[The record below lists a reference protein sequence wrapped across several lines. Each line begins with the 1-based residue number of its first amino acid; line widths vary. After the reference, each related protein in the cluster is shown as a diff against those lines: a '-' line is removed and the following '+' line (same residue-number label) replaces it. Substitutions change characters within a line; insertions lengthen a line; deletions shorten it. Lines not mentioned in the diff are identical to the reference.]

1 MGVHSASIGPV
12 VNLLTHHNTSTSTHF
27 NVYQSL
33 LPSQAYDLYDLLEL
47 DQVQV
52 ITKFMEPD
60 FLVNLTIQ
68 SYFWQER
75 QYSGFLTPP
84 AGSLDIV
91 TFSCVESDVS

>member
-12 VNLLTHHNTSTSTHF
+12 VNLLTHHN
-27 NVYQSL
+27 
-33 LPSQAYDLYDLLEL
+33 DLLDL

-68 SYFWQER
+68 SHFWQER

-84 AGSLDIV
+84 AGSLDIA
-91 TFSCVESDVS
+91 TFSCVESDVF